1 MKSIWD
7 EGINLKKITKV
18 EVDEDFFHFLLTIAI
33 KYCNK
38 KNIYISENLSNIND
52 NVKFS
57 IKLFHQMCNLERFQT
72 IFHLTLYGNENL
84 ESSLVRTIDLLSI
97 TIDNEIKKLSST
109 SILNNESHSQMDNKE
124 KRKIQINLEKM
135 KESISKISAL
145 LT

>member
-1 MKSIWD
+1 MD
-7 EGINLKKITKV
+7 V
-18 EVDEDFFHFLLTIAI
+18 EEDFFHFLLTIAI
-33 KYCNK
+33 KYSDK
-38 KNIYISENLSNIND
+38 KNVYSAGNLSHIND

-57 IKLFHQMCNLERFQT
+57 IKLLHQMCNLERFQT

-84 ESSLVRTIDLLSI
+84 ESSLVRTIDFLSI

-109 SILNNESHSQMDNKE
+109 SMLNIENHLPIDNKE

-135 KESISKISAL
+135 KESISKIRAL